1 MFGFITPEIFNENET
16 EELLWEVMMLVT
28 HKVYVSTASRV
39 QVGGEISNPEPRQ
52 LIAELLK
59 VVPDGNVILIL
70 APTGRMFL
78 F

>member
-1 MFGFITPEIFNENET
+1 MMF
-16 EELLWEVMMLVT
+16 VT
-28 HKVYVSTASRV
+28 HILYVFPPSRV

-52 LIAELLK
+52 LIAEVLN
-59 VVPDGNVILIL
+59 VVPEGKVILIL

>member
-1 MFGFITPEIFNENET
+1 
-16 EELLWEVMMLVT
+16 MLVT
-28 HKVYVSTASRV
+28 HKVYVSTASLA

-59 VVPDGNVILIL
+59 VVPEGSVILIL